1 MKIIQYKKDGSA
13 KIEFSKLE
21 IKIIN
26 EKKCFDL
33 PAESLKHI
41 VNNLMSIIVNFQ
53 ENFPED
59 IKKITS
65 VGEGKDLIKSKDE

>member
-1 MKIIQYKKDGSA
+1 
-13 KIEFSKLE
+13 
-21 IKIIN
+21 
-26 EKKCFDL
+26 
-33 PAESLKHI
+33 
-41 VNNLMSIIVNFQ
+41 MSIIVNFQ